1 MIAWDE
7 SKRRSNVQRHGIDF
21 AELAAA
27 FDFPMLTRE
36 DPCMD
41 HGEQRLLSL
50 AWFNGRVVFMVWIE
64 RYDSVRLIS
73 CRYGTKHE
81 TKAYFQAVENG

>member
-7 SKRRSNVQRHGIDF
+7 SKRRRNIQRHGIDF

-64 RYDSVRLIS
+64 RNDSARLIS

>member
-7 SKRRSNVQRHGIDF
+7 SKRRLNIQRHGIDF
-21 AELAAA
+21 AELVAA

-64 RYDSVRLIS
+64 RNDSARLIS

>member
-7 SKRRSNVQRHGIDF
+7 SKRRLNIQRHGIDF
-21 AELAAA
+21 VELAVA

-64 RYDSVRLIS
+64 RNDSARLIS